1 MRRNILLNII
11 YSLILLF
18 VAAGEAITVMALK
31 KLDMLPP
38 LYFGAVI
45 ALFAIF
51 TLLIAFFMFVKG
63 KKMGKGR
70 QIIACVLSVL
80 VVCGCAVITTVAT
93 DVVNTL
99 EATLAEPEEE
109 VETATRAIYVM
120 SRNPINEVAQTVGYT
135 YGYVKD
141 VDEICSQQVLGEVRK
156 QTDDQIYAIGY
167 NNMFTMITALLNDRI
182 DAMIL
187 DEAYLELMDGMEGFE
202 NFDMQAKLLSNVP
215 VDEPENAEDD
225 LIGLEMFEQDWA
237 EEDEPVIDV
246 DIPEEIP
253 EETEEEDLDFSKLK
267 PFIIY
272 VSGSDARA
280 HKLPSKGRN
289 DVNILVV
296 VNPMTKQVLLLNT
309 PRDYYVSNPAAGGR
323 KDKLA
328 HCGVYGFNNS
338 IKTLNN
344 LYGIKADYYIRVNFN
359 GFMRVIDA
367 MGGITVYSDVAFT
380 VHNDVVKIK
389 KGENHLGGKEAL
401 AFARTRKALAGGDND
416 RGKNQMKV
424 IEAVIQKAT
433 SGTTVIKKY
442 SKIIK
447 SIDGM
452 FQMTVP
458 ADLISELMKM
468 QLSDM
473 ARWNVVSYAV
483 TGSGGMDVCASAP
496 SMKLSITR
504 PHQSSVNK
512 AKKLIQKVK
521 NNEIL
526 TKDLVDSI

>member
-1 MRRNILLNII
+1 MRRNVLLNII
-11 YSLILLF
+11 YSLIVLF

-45 ALFAIF
+45 GLFAIF
-51 TLLIAFFMFVKG
+51 TALIALLLFVKG

-99 EATLAEPEEE
+99 EATIEVPEEE
-109 VETATRAIYVM
+109 PETASRAIYVM
-120 SRNPINEVAQTVGYT
+120 SRNSVKELTETVGYT
-135 YGYVKD
+135 YGFIKG
-141 VDEICSQQVLGEVRK
+141 VDELCSQQVLDEVRK
-156 QTDDQIYAIGY
+156 QTNDQIYAIGY
-167 NNMFTMITALLNDRI
+167 SNMFTMVSALLNDRI

-187 DEAYLELMDGMEGFE
+187 DEAYLELVDGIEGFE

-215 VDEPENAEDD
+215 VEEPENSDFAG
-225 LIGLEMFEQDWA
+225 IEMFEQDWEQ
-237 EEDEPVIDV
+237 EEDPIEVDV
-246 DIPEEIP
+246 PEEIP

-267 PFIIY
+267 PFVIY
-272 VSGSDARA
+272 VSGCDARSA
-280 HKLPSKGRN
+280 KLPTKGRT

-309 PRDYYVSNPAAGGR
+309 PRDYYVANPALGNR
-323 KDKLA
+323 KDKLT
-328 HCGVYGFNNS
+328 HCGVSGFNNS
-338 IKTLNN
+338 IKALNA
-344 LYGIKADYYIRVNFN
+344 LYGVKTDYYIRVNFT
-359 GFMRVIDA
+359 GFSRVIDA
-367 MGGITVYSDVAFT
+367 IGGITVHSDVAFT
-380 VHNDVVKIK
+380 VHNEVVKIK

-401 AFARTRKALAGGDND
+401 AFARTRKGLKGGDND
-416 RGKNQMKV
+416 RGKHQMEVIRAV
-424 IEAVIQKAT
+424 IEKAT
-433 SGTTVIKKY
+433 SGTTVIKRY

-452 FQMTVP
+452 FQMSVP
-458 ADLISELMKM
+458 ASLISELMKM

-483 TGSGGMDVCASAP
+483 TGSGGMDICASAP
-496 SMKLSITR
+496 SMELSIIR

-526 TKDLVDSI
+526 TKDVVDSI

>member
-1 MRRNILLNII
+1 MRKNVLLNII
-11 YSLILLF
+11 YCLILLL

-45 ALFAIF
+45 ALFVIF
-51 TLLIAFFMFVKG
+51 ALLIAFFMFVKG

-99 EATLAEPEEE
+99 EATLADPEEE
-109 VETATRAIYVM
+109 AETATRAIYVM
-120 SRNPINEVAQTVGYT
+120 SQNPVEKVAQTVGYT
-135 YGYVKD
+135 YGFVKNA
-141 VDEICSQQVLGEVRK
+141 DESCNQQVLAQVRQ
-156 QTDDQIYAIGY
+156 QTNDQIYAIGY
-167 NNMFTMITALLNDRI
+167 NNLFTMISALLEDRI

-187 DEAYLELMDGMEGFE
+187 DEAYLELLDGMEGFE
-202 NFDMQAKLLSNVP
+202 SFDTKAKLLSTVQ
-215 VDEPENAEDD
+215 VDEPEKAEYDIANWD
-225 LIGLEMFEQDWA
+225 VFE
-237 EEDEPVIDV
+237 ENLTEDEELIEL

-253 EETEEEDLDFSKLK
+253 EETQEDLDFSKLK
-267 PFIIY
+267 PFVIY
-272 VSGSDARA
+272 VSGSDARSE
-280 HKLPSKGRN
+280 KLPQKGRN
-289 DVNILVV
+289 DVNILVIA
-296 VNPMTKQVLLLNT
+296 NPMTKQVLLLNT
-309 PRDYYVSNPAAGGR
+309 PRDYYVPNPATGGR
-323 KDKLA
+323 KDKLT
-328 HCGVYGFNNS
+328 HCGVYGFTNS
-338 IKTLNN
+338 IKALNN
-344 LYGIKADYYIRVNFN
+344 LYGVKTDYYIRVNFT
-359 GFMRVIDA
+359 GFRRVIDA
-367 MGGITVYSDVAFT
+367 IGGITVYSDVAFK
-380 VHNDVVKIK
+380 VHNGVVNIK

-433 SGTTVIKKY
+433 SGTTVIKRY

-483 TGSGGMDVCASAP
+483 TGSGAMEVCASAP
-496 SMKLSITR
+496 SMELSVIR

-512 AKKLIQKVK
+512 AKKMIKMVK

-526 TKDLVDSI
+526 TKDVIDSL